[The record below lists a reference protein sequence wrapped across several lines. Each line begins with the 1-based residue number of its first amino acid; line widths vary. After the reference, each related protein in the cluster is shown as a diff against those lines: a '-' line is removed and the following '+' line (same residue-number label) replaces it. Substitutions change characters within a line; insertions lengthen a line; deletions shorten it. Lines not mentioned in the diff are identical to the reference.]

1 MDNLYNDMY
10 VLEESDNIIL
20 YYFFFMQT
28 ISAFG
33 QVLDTDHNKN
43 ISS

>member
-1 MDNLYNDMY
+1 MDNLYDDMY
-10 VLEESDNIIL
+10 VLEESDNVIL
-20 YYFFFMQT
+20 YYFIFMQT
-28 ISAFG
+28 TSAFG